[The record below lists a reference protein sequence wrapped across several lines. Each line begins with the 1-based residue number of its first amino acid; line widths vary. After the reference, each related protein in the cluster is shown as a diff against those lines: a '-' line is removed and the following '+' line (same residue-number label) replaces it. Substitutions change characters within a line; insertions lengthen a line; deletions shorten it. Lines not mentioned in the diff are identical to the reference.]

1 MLSKI
6 CLVRLLRSY
15 ARMTDP
21 VIHGLSNEAYHHE
34 APYSEYLSS
43 SQLKRYAVSP
53 KAFKFALDNPTEGK
67 SDALRLGSLFHDC
80 MAVCAE
86 RYDRLNATAIAEW
99 ESAIAVFDPPK
110 NDKTGQ
116 PYGATTK
123 AYSAAYEAFLQANEG
138 KLIASQTEIDTIKA
152 MAQSLMFDSGATSE
166 QVRKLLRWGKPEVSH
181 FIEYEGCKFKWRPDL
196 ESPRKI
202 IDYKTIASDDL
213 SERSINVQIAKY
225 GYDISAAHYLF
236 FDHLQTGKW
245 KRFYWIFVSKQPPF
259 DAVMVDASKWTYD
272 YDPETDIV
280 MPQVGA
286 IKFKA
291 LLDLHI
297 QCSRKNEWPGSEIFI
312 PQADNGLRIMCPTP
326 PPWEVSNAANI
337 LEQTY

>member
-1 MLSKI
+1 MI
-6 CLVRLLRSY
+6 
-15 ARMTDP
+15 P
-21 VIHGLSNEAYHHE
+21 GLSNFDYHHGS
-34 APYSEYLSS
+34 PYNEYLSS
-43 SQLKRYAVSP
+43 SLLKKYLISP
-53 KAFKFALDNPTEGK
+53 KVYKHAIDNPTEDK
-67 SDALRLGSLFHDC
+67 SDALRFGSLFHDL
-80 MAVCAE
+80 MACLAE
-86 RYDRLNATAIAEW
+86 FNGDWSKGFSKWKDDIVT
-99 ESAIAVFDPPK
+99 FDPPK
-110 NDKTGQ
+110 NPKTDTY
-116 PYGATTK
+116 YGATTK
-123 AYSAAYEAFLQANEG
+123 AYTEAYEQFLADNKG
-138 KLIASQTEIDTIKA
+138 KTVASALETDLAGDMACSLIR
-152 MAQSLMFDSGATSE
+152 DSGATSE
-166 QVRKLLRWGKPEVSH
+166 QVCKLLRWGKPEVSH
-181 FIEYEGCKFKWRPDL
+181 FIEYEGLKFKWRPDL
-196 ESPRKI
+196 ETPHKI

-213 SERSINVQIAKY
+213 SERSINAQIAKY

-326 PPWEVSNAANI
+326 PPWEVSNAANL
-337 LEQTY
+337 LEQSFNE